1 MREQTAEL
9 IYGLVG
15 QTLKLVPPE
24 WSEGVPSALALS
36 VWPGSTG
43 NDQTAD
49 WTATPTVDTV
59 SATVAT
65 ASGASQTYRNR
76 AYVAV
81 AGIVVGKTYRIANG
95 AGQAELVR
103 VKNIVSASAY
113 VELDADLLY
122 DYAVTTSTFAGIELS
137 ATVDPTWVADDANLL
152 SPGVDSYR
160 CLWTYTINSIVRKHW
175 TYARLVRQRWQSIIS
190 LADLRDFEPDIAYSE
205 PPDLRGEACARL
217 IAAAES
223 VVRVD
228 ILAAGYKPESIQDT
242 EILRML
248 LIEQARL
255 IAARRGNPPPGRDPE
270 AFVVEQ
276 AARYQSLLDRT
287 IQVGL
292 AVPVAQNST
301 GATTADPYVQPFLV
315 R

>member
-1 MREQTAEL
+1 MGREQTAEL
-9 IYGLVG
+9 IFGLTG
-15 QTLKLVPPE
+15 QTLKLIPPE
-24 WSEGVPSALALS
+24 WSAGAPSALALS

-49 WTATPTVDTV
+49 WTAPPTLDTV
-59 SATVAT
+59 STTVST

-76 AYVAV
+76 AYLTSIAS
-81 AGIVVGKTYRIANG
+81 IVVGKTYRLANA
-95 AGQAELVR
+95 AGQAELVC
-103 VKNIVSASAY
+103 VKNIGATY
-113 VELDADLLY
+113 VELDRDLLY
-122 DYAVTTSTFAGIELS
+122 DYAITTSTFAGIELS
-137 ATVDPTWVADDANLL
+137 ATVDPTWVADSGNLL
-152 SPGVDSYR
+152 GPDSPAYR
-160 CLWTYTINSIVRKHW
+160 CLWTYTIGAVVRKHW

-242 EILRML
+242 EVLRML

-255 IAARRGNPPPGRDPE
+255 IAARRGNPPPGREVE
-270 AFVVEQ
+270 AFVAEQ
-276 AARYQSLLDRT
+276 SARYQSLLDRT
-287 IQVGL
+287 IRVAL
-292 AVPVAQNST
+292 VPAVTQGTS
-301 GATTADPYVQPFLV
+301 GATTAEPSTPFFWE

>member
-1 MREQTAEL
+1 MGREQTAEL
-9 IYGLVG
+9 IYGLTG
-15 QTLKLVPPE
+15 QTMRLIPPE
-24 WSEGVPSALALS
+24 WSAGVPSSLALS
-36 VWPGSTG
+36 VWPGTVG
-43 NDQTAD
+43 NDQAAD
-49 WTATPTVDTV
+49 WTATPTLDTA
-59 SATVAT
+59 STTVNV

-76 AYVAV
+76 AYLASL
-81 AGIVVGKTYRIANG
+81 ANLAVGKTYRIANS
-95 AGQAELVR
+95 AGQAELVT
-103 VKNIVSASAY
+103 VKNLCTTY
-113 VELDADLLY
+113 VELDQDLLY
-122 DYAVTTSTFAGIELS
+122 DYAVTTSTFAGIEVS
-137 ATVDPTWVADDANLL
+137 ATVDPTWVADSSNLL
-152 SPGVDSYR
+152 GPEAASYR

-205 PPDLRGEACARL
+205 PPDLRCEACARL

-228 ILAAGYKPESIQDT
+228 IIAAGYRPESIQDA
-242 EILRML
+242 EVLRML

-276 AARYQSLLDRT
+276 SARYQSLLDRT
-287 IQVGL
+287 IRVSL
-292 AVPVAQNST
+292 AVPVTQNTT
-301 GATTADPYVQPFLV
+301 GATTAEPSTPFFWE